1 MDASNILLPRH
12 KLRPDFSVYWRGA
25 LIISIP
31 VICLLASIAAIA
43 FLRFQSQAV
52 SDRKEQN
59 WQTILET
66 ERVLKGLLNAETGV
80 RGYVIT
86 RRPAFLEPY
95 SEARTTLP
103 KALNSLSA
111 TVQVNPV
118 QRQKF
123 QKIQV
128 LAQQQMALL
137 EQIIATIEQPQTGR
151 QAPGLSPGSL
161 VRSVKPK
168 SKTRPQDAV
177 RGRQNPKSNDGQDG
191 ERGDVPALNDLLI
204 EGKSHMDELRREI
217 TNFAQQEDR
226 YWRDR
231 AVEELR
237 WQEITALV
245 QWSCLVISLLAS
257 GAALYLFNQL
267 HRELNEQASR
277 LRASNVYLKAVFDN
291 VVDGI
296 LLLNPRG
303 YIQSVNA
310 AAGEIF
316 GYEPDELVGKHLQK
330 LIADLFAEDSG
341 QAMKSLVGKNQD
353 KLRLQQETVGRHQ
366 DGNLFPMEF
375 AISEM
380 QLDNEHLFI
389 AIVRD
394 ITERKQ
400 SQETLLKQAQLLN
413 LANDTIIVRDLNDTI
428 TYWNQ
433 GAQRLYG
440 FSSAE
445 AEGQSVHTLLKTELP
460 QPLED
465 IKATLFQQGYW
476 SGELIHSRRDGSR
489 VCVRSGWTLQQDETG
504 EPVAFLEINQDITE
518 RKQAEV
524 ALRQSEELYRTLV
537 KNFPNGAVFLF
548 DQQMR
553 YSIAEGTG
561 LATINLNSESLVGKT
576 IWETLPLETAQ
587 ILEPIYREALKG
599 KTTVTEIPFI
609 DRCYCVHVLPVTNE
623 NGEILLGMTM
633 TQDITES
640 KKAEKALRSRADE
653 LARLSAVLAQTTA
666 NLEKRNAELDQ
677 FAYIVSHDLKA
688 PLRAIANLSQWLE
701 EDLTEHLTEETRHQM
716 DLLQGRV
723 HRMEA
728 LINGILQY
736 SRVGRFRTELELVD
750 VEVLLAEVIDLLA
763 PPPEFMITVMPGMPT
778 LWTER
783 VPLQQVFANLISN
796 AIKYN
801 HRPDGQIVISGDE
814 QTDSYEFAVSDNG
827 PGIAPEFH
835 EKVFVMFQTLE
846 PRDKVESTGVGLAIV
861 KKIIDDKGGTLDL
874 QSEPGQGATFRFTW
888 PKKPMA

>member
-1 MDASNILLPRH
+1 MDASKILLPRH
-12 KLRPDFSVYWRGA
+12 KLRPDFSVCWRGA

-31 VICLLASIAAIA
+31 VICLLASISAIA

-52 SDRKEQN
+52 SDRKEQS
-59 WQTILET
+59 WQTILDT
-66 ERVLKGLLNAETGV
+66 ERLLKGLLNAETGV
-80 RGYVIT
+80 RGYAIA
-86 RRPAFLEPY
+86 RRPEFLEPY
-95 SEARTTLP
+95 TEARTTLP
-103 KALNSLSA
+103 KSLNSLSA
-111 TVQVNPV
+111 TVQANPL
-118 QRQKF
+118 QRQQF
-123 QKIQV
+123 QKIQG

-137 EQIIATIEQPQTGR
+137 EQMLATTDQPQTGR
-151 QAPGLSPGSL
+151 QAPGFIPGSL
-161 VRSVKPK
+161 VRSVNPK
-168 SKTRPQDAV
+168 SQIP
-177 RGRQNPKSNDGQDG
+177 NSKSNDGQNG
-191 ERGDVPALNDLLI
+191 ERGNIPALNDLLLKD
-204 EGKSHMDELRREI
+204 KSHMDQLRREI
-217 TNFAQQEDR
+217 ANFAQQEDR

-231 AVEELR
+231 AAEELR

-267 HRELNEQASR
+267 HRELNEQTSR

-296 LLLNPRG
+296 ILLNPRG

-330 LIADLFAEDSG
+330 LIAELFTEDSG
-341 QAMKSLVGKNQD
+341 QAMKSLVGKNHH

-366 DGNLFPMEF
+366 NGNLFPMEF

-380 QLDNEHLFI
+380 QLDNDHLFI

-400 SQETLLKQAQLLN
+400 SQETLFKQAQLLN

-440 FSSAE
+440 YSCAE
-445 AEGQSVHTLLKTELP
+445 AVGQSVHSLLKTEFP
-460 QPLED
+460 QSPED
-465 IKATLFQQGYW
+465 IKETLFQQGFW
-476 SGELIHSRRDGSR
+476 SGELVHSRRNGSR
-489 VCVRSGWTLQQDETG
+489 VCVRSGWTLQRDETG

-561 LATINLNSESLVGKT
+561 LATVNLNSESLIGKT

-587 ILEPIYREALKG
+587 FLEPIYREALKG

-623 NGEILLGMTM
+623 SGEILLGMAM

-653 LARLSAVLAQTTA
+653 LARLTAVLAQTTA
-666 NLEKRNAELDQ
+666 NLEKRNTELDQ

-701 EDLTEHLTEETRHQM
+701 EDLTEHLAEETRHQM
-716 DLLQGRV
+716 GLLQGRV
-723 HRMEA
+723 HRMES

-750 VEVLLAEVIDLLA
+750 VEVLLAEVIDSLA

-783 VPLQQVFANLISN
+783 VPLEQVFANLISN

-801 HRPDGQIVISGDE
+801 HRPDGHIVISANE
-814 QTDSYEFAVSDNG
+814 QTDGYEFAVSDNG

-835 EKVFVMFQTLE
+835 EKVFVIFQTLE

-861 KKIIDDKGGTLDL
+861 KKIIDDKDGTLSL
-874 QSEPGQGATFRFTW
+874 ESEPGQGSTFRFTW